1 MVKKATKTEDLTVE
15 EAVEESKSLAKVIS
29 EGASDACA
37 AATNAFPAAGKALRR
52 TIYSGFYYVTYG
64 VVFGSLAVA
73 SLIPTDNA
81 MGEGIRDGA
90 SAARKDFE
98 SRKEAVEEGAAKAAA
113 AA

>member
-1 MVKKATKTEDLTVE
+1 MVKKATKTEHPAAET
-15 EAVEESKSLAKVIS
+15 AAEESKSLARVIS

-37 AATNAFPAAGKALRR
+37 AATNAFPAAGKALRKS
-52 TIYSGFYYVTYG
+52 IYTGFYYVTYG
-64 VVFGSLAVA
+64 VVFSSLAVA

-81 MGEGIRDGA
+81 MGEGSRAGA
-90 SAARKDFE
+90 AAARKDFG